1 MGLWK
6 RLVTSGSIWTTIVL
20 TKPGTLA
27 VGNNISLVILAPCAL
42 TIDHVRCYAKTA
54 PVGTSIIIDI
64 DKEGTTIFT
73 TQANRPTI
81 PDGSN
86 KGNKSV
92 APDVAALAEGDTLA
106 LCIDQVGSTTAG
118 ADLTVEIR
126 CLQ

>member
-6 RLVTSGSIWTTIVL
+6 RLVTSGSTWTTIVL

-42 TIDHVRCYAKTA
+42 IIDHVRCYAKTA
-54 PVGTSIIIDI
+54 PIGTSIIVDI
-64 DKEGTTIFT
+64 NKEGTTIFT

-81 PDGSN
+81 PAASQ
-86 KGNKSV
+86 KGNKSA
-92 APDVAALAEGDTLA
+92 APDVTSLAEGDTVTLD
-106 LCIDQVGSTTAG
+106 IDQVGSTTAG